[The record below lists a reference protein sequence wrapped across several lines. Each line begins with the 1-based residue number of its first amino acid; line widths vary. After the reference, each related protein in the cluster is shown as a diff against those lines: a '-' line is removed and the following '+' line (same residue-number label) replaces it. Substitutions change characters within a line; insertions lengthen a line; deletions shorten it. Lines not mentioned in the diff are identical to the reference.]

1 MEEDYEGF
9 LYPKIELQKCINCR
23 LCEKVCPVLNR
34 FSSSTVL
41 DSYACY
47 TYNEYIQEKS
57 SSGGIIYE
65 ISKYVLEK
73 KGIVCGA
80 CFDENWEVFHSC
92 VDNVEDSVKFR
103 GSKYVQSKIGDVYS
117 HVKDYLKE
125 GKYVLYRDT
134 MSSIWLESLLVTKI

>member
-1 MEEDYEGF
+1 MINICNKINCCGCNACVQICPQKCIIMEEDYEGF

-73 KGIVCGA
+73 K
-80 CFDENWEVFHSC
+80 EL
-92 VDNVEDSVKFR
+92 
-103 GSKYVQSKIGDVYS
+103 YVGLVLMKIGKFFIVVLIMLRILLNFVALNMYK
-117 HVKDYLKE
+117 VK
-125 GKYVLYRDT
+125 
-134 MSSIWLESLLVTKI
+134 